1 MGRRRVTT
9 GFRIL
14 IAVGIYVLVF
24 LILRP
29 SSPVTKEQYIFW
41 NDTAALF
48 GEPDVEGFIG
58 LTLFIICPVITVL
71 LYQVIVRLLHW
82 HLNKPDK

>member
-1 MGRRRVTT
+1 VAT

-14 IAVGIYVLVF
+14 IGVGIYILVF
-24 LILRP
+24 LTLRP
-29 SSPVTKEQYIFW
+29 SSPVTKEQYAFW

-58 LTLFIICPVITVL
+58 WALLLICPAITIIF
-71 LYQVIVRLLHW
+71 YQVIVRILHR

>member
-1 MGRRRVTT
+1 MGRRRVGT

-14 IAVGIYVLVF
+14 IGVGIYILVF

-29 SSPVTKEQYIFW
+29 SSPATREQYAFW

-48 GEPDVEGFIG
+48 KEPDVEGFIG
-58 LTLFIICPVITVL
+58 WALLIICPVITIIF
-71 LYQVIVRLLHW
+71 YQVIVRLLEW

>member
-1 MGRRRVTT
+1 MGRRRVAT

-14 IAVGIYVLVF
+14 IGVGSYILVF
-24 LILRP
+24 LTLRP
-29 SSPVTKEQYIFW
+29 SSPVTKEQYAFW

-58 LTLFIICPVITVL
+58 WALLLICPAITIIF
-71 LYQVIVRLLHW
+71 YQVIVRILHR